1 MELNEK
7 ILIFRTCGM
16 VLWVLKNLVRHSNIS
31 DRDSE
36 KIIEKIDGLIK
47 PVTAQINDLQT
58 KWLNQNIKSAVAK
71 ICLETMKKII

>member
-16 VLWVLKNLVRHSNIS
+16 VLWVLKNLVQHSNIS

-36 KIIEKIDGLIK
+36 KIIAKIDCLIK
-47 PVTAQINDLQT
+47 PVTDHVNDLQ
-58 KWLNQNIKSAVAK
+58 AK
-71 ICLETMKKII
+71 